1 MPPFESVL
9 STGKVVQLTDQPFEL
24 MTHGTL
30 ETRYFTV
37 DFDPVLLAEG
47 GVGGVQVTSTE
58 TTAAHLLNA
67 FDR

>member
-1 MPPFESVL
+1 M
-9 STGKVVQLTDQPFEL
+9 QLTDQPFEL
-24 MTHGTL
+24 MTHGVP

-37 DFDPVLLAEG
+37 DFKPVLLAEG

-58 TTAAHLLNA
+58 TTATHLLKA